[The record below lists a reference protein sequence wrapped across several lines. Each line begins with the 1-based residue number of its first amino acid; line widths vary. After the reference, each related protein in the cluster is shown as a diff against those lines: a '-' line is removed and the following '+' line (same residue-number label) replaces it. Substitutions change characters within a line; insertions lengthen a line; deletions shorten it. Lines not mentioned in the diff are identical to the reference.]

1 MASQLYQCRVCGIDY
16 ASRGREWRKKKKC
29 VWFPKPPP
37 KHVPKRLWQ
46 APAGQL
52 LCGQCRSPTTCQVTG
67 NASGPEK
74 TIAKQKLKLPKTLEE
89 AGEGEVQGQG
99 GEAEDQ
105 EAERRQRT
113 QAESDWRLRGLLQGE
128 KGADT
133 DPAGATMC
141 ALLFGCSVPS

>member
-1 MASQLYQCRVCGIDY
+1 MAQQEEMRVVSKTAAEAPPQETLAGSCGSAAVRAMSLPNDLPGHRQRLGPGEDHCEAEIQ
-16 ASRGREWRKKKKC
+16 ASKG
-29 VWFPKPPP
+29 
-37 KHVPKRLWQ
+37 
-46 APAGQL
+46 
-52 LCGQCRSPTTCQVTG
+52 
-67 NASGPEK
+67 
-74 TIAKQKLKLPKTLEE
+74 LEQ
-89 AGEGEVQGQG
+89 AGEGEAQGQG

-128 KGADT
+128 KGAHT

>member
-1 MASQLYQCRVCGIDY
+1 MWQTSQDFRFNTRLMRVDVEKGWTAITVRGLGTFPRDSGRLLRVSCCAGNVAPNDLPGHRQRLGPGEDHCEAEIQASKG
-16 ASRGREWRKKKKC
+16 
-29 VWFPKPPP
+29 
-37 KHVPKRLWQ
+37 
-46 APAGQL
+46 
-52 LCGQCRSPTTCQVTG
+52 
-67 NASGPEK
+67 
-74 TIAKQKLKLPKTLEE
+74 LEQ
-89 AGEGEVQGQG
+89 AGEGEAQGQG

-128 KGADT
+128 KGAHT